1 MFIQYFIAYRAFAY
15 WIVTSLTSNITI
27 STTRTF
33 LSVSF
38 MIAKIRTCVVLS
50 ILTVNAVNFS
60 SQTSGNTFG
69 VSRVAFC
76 YACESFLNTNLAAN
90 SVEFEVSR
98 KYHMTFHWLKSYC
111 TYGQFGS
118 TLWSVWW
125 EKPRPS
131 IDKTTT
137 LIINLWYFNSFFINK
152 TAVVFSCTPFLIT
165 INTKILLPSWAW
177 SYFFIPHFEFG
188 KTCHELR
195 CVSTIPCCNLY
206 GPYQ

>member
-1 MFIQYFIAYRAFAY
+1 MFIQYFIAYRAFTY

-125 EKPRPS
+125 EKARPS
-131 IDKTTT
+131 KNKTIT
-137 LIINLWYFNSFFINK
+137 LILNIWYFSSFLLKKQLLVSHTFAFLLQSKYRFK
-152 TAVVFSCTPFLIT
+152 TRLSRSFRVTLLES
-165 INTKILLPSWAW
+165 KILIVLFHP
-177 SYFFIPHFEFG
+177 FESNG
-188 KTCHELR
+188 TSQR
-195 CVSTIPCCNLY
+195 
-206 GPYQ
+206 